1 MNVRTSERCPLT
13 MSNMLRKQRYFAKTK
28 NARNRYDK
36 IMDKFLD
43 ECVDFE
49 NADAITM
56 TSGSN
61 AYLQATYDNTTLR
74 RTPIENE
81 L

>member
-1 MNVRTSERCPLT
+1 
-13 MSNMLRKQRYFAKTK
+13 MLRKQRYFAKTK
-28 NARNRYDK
+28 NARNDK

-61 AYLQATYDNTTLR
+61 AYLQATYDSTTLR

>member
-28 NARNRYDK
+28 NARNDK

-61 AYLQATYDNTTLR
+61 AYLQATYFSTTV
-74 RTPIENE
+74 PP
-81 L
+81 